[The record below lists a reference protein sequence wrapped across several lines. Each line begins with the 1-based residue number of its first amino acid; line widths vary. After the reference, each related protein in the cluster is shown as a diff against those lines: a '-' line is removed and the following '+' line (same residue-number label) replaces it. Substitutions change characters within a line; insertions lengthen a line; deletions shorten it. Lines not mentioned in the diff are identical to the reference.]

1 MQVGARLV
9 VLNLSQQTDSS
20 DFVGGF
26 RPVDARSALNP
37 LLNTFRVCPAGCIN
51 GSICCGQMLEN
62 CILLPVTGLHG
73 AVETAL
79 CSVQSMIEPA

>member
-37 LLNTFRVCPAGCIN
+37 LLNTFRVCRAGCMEGDNRCSQSLAGCI
-51 GSICCGQMLEN
+51 
-62 CILLPVTGLHG
+62 LLIKSLHG
-73 AVETAL
+73 AVETVL
-79 CSVQSMIEPA
+79 CSVQSMLEAA